1 MKNEKGFILIEMK
14 DSKYARLAVKKIKE
28 QRAFTLIEMMI
39 VLLIISILLIVT
51 LPNITKHNSKI
62 NSTGCE
68 AFIKMVE
75 AEVQAYYMDNSSY
88 PDSTEDL
95 VAEGYLKEGQT
106 TCPNGKKLSI
116 NNGAVDV
123 QQ

>member
-1 MKNEKGFILIEMK
+1 MKNEKG
-14 DSKYARLAVKKIKE
+14 
-28 QRAFTLIEMMI
+28 FTLIEMMI

-51 LPNITKHNSKI
+51 LPNITRHNSKI

-75 AEVQAYYMDNSSY
+75 AEVQAYYIDNSSY

-95 VAEGYLKEGQT
+95 VAEGYLIEGQT
-106 TCPNGKKLSI
+106 TCPNGKALSI
-116 NNGAVDV
+116 NNGSVNV